1 MQRGFITVII
11 GPMFSE
17 KSGELIKR
25 CQKLMQ
31 YGRKKVRAYKPA
43 EDDRFSQE
51 EIFSRIGY
59 KLPATNIPTHLTPEA
74 IEKIISETKLADVVA
89 FDEAQFFSKGI
100 ISLVEELAYNGKH
113 VIVDGLNMD
122 YRGKEFGYIGGLLA
136 IADEIVKLT
145 SFCAVCGDPEATFT
159 QRIIN
164 GQPATLGPVI
174 LIGNTESY
182 EPRCRRCFVPP
193 HKAAGDTYN
202 GQADASS
209 ASSSHD

>member
-1 MQRGFITVII
+1 MERGTITVII

-17 KSGELIKR
+17 KSGELIRR

-43 EDDRFSQE
+43 EDNRFSKDD
-51 EIFSRIGY
+51 IVSRIGY
-59 KLPATNIPTHLTPEA
+59 RLPATNIPRELTPESTQQ
-74 IEKIISETKLADVVA
+74 ILLETEFADVVA
-89 FDEAQFFSKGI
+89 FDEAQFFSKPI
-100 ISLVEELAYNGKH
+100 IGLVEELAYNGKQ
-113 VIVDGLNMD
+113 IIIDGLNMD

-145 SFCAVCGDPEATFT
+145 SFCAVCGNSEAAFT

-164 GQPATLGPVI
+164 GHPAKLGPVI
-174 LIGNTESY
+174 LIGDTESY

-193 HKAAGDTYN
+193 HKVSDDE
-202 GQADASS
+202 QQEQIDASS
-209 ASSSHD
+209 AT